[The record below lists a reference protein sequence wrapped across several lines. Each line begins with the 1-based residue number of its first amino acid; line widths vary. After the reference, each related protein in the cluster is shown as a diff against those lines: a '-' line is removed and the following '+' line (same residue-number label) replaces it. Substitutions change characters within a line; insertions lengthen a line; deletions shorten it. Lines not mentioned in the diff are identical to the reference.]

1 MVDRGVLPLWP
12 WPPGPHHLDR
22 QHAHREP
29 PRCRG
34 SAGVRLRDGV
44 ILRGPLLTDD
54 GNAWVGSALLLQLR
68 DHAAVEA
75 MLASEPYAQAG
86 LYSSVEIHDWEFGGR
101 R

>member
-1 MVDRGVLPLWP
+1 
-12 WPPGPHHLDR
+12 
-22 QHAHREP
+22 
-29 PRCRG
+29 
-34 SAGVRLRDGV
+34 
-44 ILRGPLLTDD
+44 
-54 GNAWVGSALLLQLR
+54 LLLQLR